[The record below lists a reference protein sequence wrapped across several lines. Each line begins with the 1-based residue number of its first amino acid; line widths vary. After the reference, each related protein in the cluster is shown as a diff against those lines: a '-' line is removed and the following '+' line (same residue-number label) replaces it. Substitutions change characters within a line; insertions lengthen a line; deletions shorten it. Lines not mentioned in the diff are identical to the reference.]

1 MKIFLSFIAMMLGAS
16 TFAQQ
21 QKVVADK
28 IVAKVGDKI
37 ILHSDIYNAIADYKR
52 QGAESQLPPN
62 PECMMLESQLVQK
75 ALVIQANKDS
85 LTVSDDELDALL
97 DNQIRGFIGM
107 YGSKEVVE
115 EIAGKSIYKLKED
128 FREPFKERKLADQMR
143 NKILENIKVT
153 PSEVKA
159 FFDKIPKDSLPF
171 YESELE
177 VSQIVIY
184 PKAHK
189 DVEDYVVKQLYELK
203 RQVESGSK
211 KFDQLA
217 KLWSQDPGSKENGG
231 QYSIN
236 RNDKNWDPV
245 FISTAFRLKEGQVSN
260 VVKSKFGYHIIQMV
274 SRAGDDAVVRH
285 ILIIPSITTDEVN
298 IAKAKLDSVRKDIA
312 ENRISFNE
320 AVNKYSEDE
329 NSKFSGGRLMDRQ
342 GSTYLSIDELDKDI
356 VVQLKN
362 LKVQEVSKPME
373 FTDERGRKAVRL
385 AVINSKTEPHR
396 LNMKDDYN
404 RIAEKAL
411 EEKKQLALEKWFK
424 DKMSSFY
431 IQLDT
436 DFDNCENLRDWKH
449 GSFTGSGK

>member
-1 MKIFLSFIAMMLGAS
+1 MKIFLSFIAMVLAAS

-52 QGAESQLPPN
+52 QGAENQLPPN

-431 IQLDT
+431 IQLDS

>member
-1 MKIFLSFIAMMLGAS
+1 MKIFLSFIAMVLAAS
-16 TFAQQ
+16 GFAQQ

-431 IQLDT
+431 IQLDS